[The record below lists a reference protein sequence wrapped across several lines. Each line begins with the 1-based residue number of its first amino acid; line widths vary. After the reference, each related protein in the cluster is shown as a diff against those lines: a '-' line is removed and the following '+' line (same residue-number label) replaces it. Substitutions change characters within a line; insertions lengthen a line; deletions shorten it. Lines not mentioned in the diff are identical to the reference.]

1 MVVIVISYLT
11 IPAMTA
17 IGNDTLPTTMM
28 VANPV
33 AKPRR
38 QLLKRGLFQPSD

>member
-1 MVVIVISYLT
+1 MFVTAISYLT

-17 IGNDTLPTTMM
+17 IGNETFPTTMI
-28 VANPV
+28 VANAV

-38 QLLKRGLFQPSD
+38 QLLKRGLF